1 MEGADVFFLP
11 CRRGVLAYSTSH
23 CQCQGRGMADHAVR
37 GTTGGRAAL
46 ITGNLEKT
54 TADNLQFMPLL
65 RNEINSVGQ
74 NIERKNCPNFFRR
87 CTICDS
93 QTLRLSVSLP
103 HSILVAPCLMSPV
116 DLTINYRSYSTTHS
130 STEYRSSYYISNTF
144 SFDTNYSH
152 MIEVGRS

>member
-1 MEGADVFFLP
+1 MFFLP

-93 QTLRLSVSLP
+93 HADSQTFSFFTP
-103 HSILVAPCLMSPV
+103 QHLVAPSLMSPV